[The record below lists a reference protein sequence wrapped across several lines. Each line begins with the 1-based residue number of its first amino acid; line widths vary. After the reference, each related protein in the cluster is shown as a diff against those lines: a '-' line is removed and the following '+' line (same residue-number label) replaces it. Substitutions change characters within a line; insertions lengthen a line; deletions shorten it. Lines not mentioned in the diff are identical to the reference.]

1 MKNEK
6 VYGIVKG
13 RTLVRKVQYKKHFF
27 FKYAGY
33 SFGRDFLDKV
43 RPSIDTI
50 QIQEEDTGKVFQVT
64 MTDFDHYSKEVS
76 CGYDQ
81 VVLNIEYFERVK

>member
-1 MKNEK
+1 MKKEE
-6 VYGIVKG
+6 VYGTVNG
-13 RTLVRKVQYKKHFF
+13 RTLVRKVKFGKHFF
-27 FKYAGY
+27 WKYKGY
-33 SFGRDFLDKV
+33 SFGRAFLDKV

-64 MTDFDHYSKEVS
+64 LSDFDQYSKEVS

>member
-1 MKNEK
+1 MKANE

-13 RTLVRKVQYKKHFF
+13 RTLVRKVKYRKHFF
-27 FKYAGY
+27 WKYAGY
-33 SFGRDFLDKV
+33 SFGRAFLDKV
-43 RPSIDTI
+43 RKDIDNI

-64 MTDFDHYSKEVS
+64 LTDFDRYSEEVN

-81 VVLNIEYFERVK
+81 VVLNIEYFQRVK